1 QSLSNKC
8 SHDLTWLNP
17 NDDAGATK
25 RVIDFFFHGE
35 EACIVHRPED
45 TQQHFNT
52 AIYSGALKTNG
63 ITNALRALLNNLDRQ
78 RVNPIMVYQPS
89 QVENSS
95 ERTGE
100 LHRFDQSIDQ
110 LPRVGGQCM
119 TAHEQQCFQD
129 AELQHYSNLSAY
141 QAQVIEQASKR
152 EMARMTGNAKLDVVI
167 DYSGYDRT
175 WTRVFAHVDGPRRRI
190 IYLHSDLVSER
201 KARFWNLAS
210 TFSFYKYYDAL
221 VSVSES
227 SMSVNRENLADSCGI
242 DASKFIYADNVLN
255 PGEIRQRAKEP
266 LSQEDAQLFIQEGPV
281 FITVGRLS
289 VEKDHA
295 KLITAFA
302 QVKKQ
307 CNTASLIIIGDG
319 PLRGELN

>member
-1 QSLSNKC
+1 
-8 SHDLTWLNP
+8 D
-17 NDDAGATK
+17 
-25 RVIDFFFHGE
+25 
-35 EACIVHRPED
+35 
-45 TQQHFNT
+45 
-52 AIYSGALKTNG
+52 
-63 ITNALRALLNNLDRQ
+63 
-78 RVNPIMVYQPS
+78 MV
-89 QVENSS
+89 
-95 ERTGE
+95 
-100 LHRFDQSIDQ
+100 
-110 LPRVGGQCM
+110 
-119 TAHEQQCFQD
+119 A
-129 AELQHYSNLSAY
+129 
-141 QAQVIEQASKR
+141 
-152 EMARMTGNAKLDVVI
+152 
-167 DYSGYDRT
+167 
-175 WTRVFAHVDGPRRRI
+175 
-190 IYLHSDLVSER
+190 ER

-242 DASKFIYADNVLN
+242 DASKFIYADNVFD
-255 PGEIRQRAKEP
+255 PEEIRQRAKEP

-319 PLRGELN
+319 PLRGELNQLVRALDLEEGVKLLGRRTNPMPLLNKADCFVLSSEHEGQGLVLLEAMALDKPIISVDIPG